1 MKLIIIRH
9 GETEENK
16 LGIIQGHIHGTLSG
30 LGKEQARKL
39 AERFK
44 DEKIDIIF
52 SSDLSRAKD
61 TAEEIAKFHPKI
73 PFELRKELRERN
85 WGKFEGKRKDDIE
98 YWKEIESKETW
109 SDDLIEKYGGE
120 TPQETKE
127 RIIKFKDELLKSF
140 RGKII
145 LIVTHGTIGGYLLN
159 HLMRGNSK
167 EKLKNTSVTIFEL
180 DENGKYELKLFNC
193 TKHLEE

>member
-1 MKLIIIRH
+1 MKIIIVRH

-16 LGIIQGHIHGTLSG
+16 LGIIQGHIHGTLSD

-39 AERFK
+39 AERLK
-44 DEKIDIIF
+44 DEKIDIIH
-52 SSDLSRAKD
+52 SSDLNRAKQ
-61 TAEEIAKFHPKI
+61 TAEEISKFHPRTS
-73 PFELRKELRERN
+73 FELRKELRERN

-127 RIIKFKDELLKSF
+127 RIIKFKDELLKNSKD
-140 RGKII
+140 KII
-145 LIVTHGTIGGYLLN
+145 LIVTHGTIGGFLLD
-159 HLMRGNSK
+159 HLMQRDSK
-167 EKLKNTSVTIFEL
+167 EKLGNTSVTIFEF
-180 DENGKYELKLFNC
+180 DENGKAELKLFNC